1 MGRIRSLVNPD
12 VYTVYDL
19 SGKDWADNVWQSSTD
34 ILVLHESVNG
44 AGVAKQKQKQQE
56 EEIKKVFFDLTW
68 KCLSVLLIQSGSVL
82 LFR

>member
-12 VYTVYDL
+12 VYTVYAL

-44 AGVAKQKQKQQE
+44 AGVAKQKQQE
-56 EEIKKVFFDLTW
+56 EEIKKVFFDLSW
-68 KCLSVLLIQSGSVL
+68 KCLSVLLIQSGAVVS
-82 LFR
+82 FR